1 VQKVAAADSLARDAR
16 VIGLVG
22 GAHLSSHFFQLALPP
37 FFPLLREE
45 LGVSYVALGFLMTLF
60 YGASGV
66 GQTVAGF
73 LVDRFGA
80 PRILAGGL
88 ALLAGS
94 VALAGLA
101 PSYAAL
107 LPIFVLAGLG
117 NSVFHPADY
126 SIVNA
131 LVTPA
136 RIGRAYSVHGISG
149 TLGWALSPVV
159 TVGLAGLLGW
169 RAALGVIG
177 AGGLLGAL
185 VIWTQRA
192 ALTKPEGREWRGDA
206 VRPGGIAADVRLLL
220 QRPIL
225 VAFAYFALLAT
236 AMIGLKTFGIT
247 AMVTLYAVPLAV
259 ATGALTAYLLGSAAG
274 ILAGGML
281 ADRTQRHDIVAAGG
295 LVTAAAFTLAIGSGA
310 LLVPLLPV
318 TLALTGFAMG
328 ITSPSRD
335 MLIRAATPAGAS
347 GKVYGFVYSGLD
359 AGSASAPLV
368 LGWLLDRG
376 EPRLMFV
383 VVAALLLCTIVTV
396 VQVRRH
402 GAPVAV
408 RA

>member
-1 VQKVAAADSLARDAR
+1 
-16 VIGLVG
+16 
-22 GAHLSSHFFQLALPP
+22 
-37 FFPLLREE
+37 
-45 LGVSYVALGFLMTLF
+45 LF